1 MKRQRATRTDW
12 VYGLREEI
20 KTLSYSKNCVE
31 MKYLRLNLLLSSFVG
46 VPCFK
51 GFRKWHCDS
60 KPFSVLI
67 GLWKIFFQIGLI
79 DITYCQIH
87 IWQVILVKSVS
98 WLRLHRHLRL
108 RKRQPTMQG
117 YAASWWMLD
126 LRCSGPLLTKYI
138 HQRLYIQ
145 FWEVPQCI
153 TPHCNHC
160 TKGGRKCWIPRNGE
174 SCTLLTHPCLLQ
186 PSISH
191 F

>member
-1 MKRQRATRTDW
+1 MFRAAKDPENDITSWIHFRSQLAI
-12 VYGLREEI
+12 G
-20 KTLSYSKNCVE
+20 
-31 MKYLRLNLLLSSFVG
+31 SFFVF
-46 VPCFK
+46 VF
-51 GFRKWHCDS
+51 FQM
-60 KPFSVLI
+60 VLI
-67 GLWKIFFQIGLI
+67 NMTWYQF
-79 DITYCQIH
+79 YV
-87 IWQVILVKSVS
+87 WQVILVKSVA